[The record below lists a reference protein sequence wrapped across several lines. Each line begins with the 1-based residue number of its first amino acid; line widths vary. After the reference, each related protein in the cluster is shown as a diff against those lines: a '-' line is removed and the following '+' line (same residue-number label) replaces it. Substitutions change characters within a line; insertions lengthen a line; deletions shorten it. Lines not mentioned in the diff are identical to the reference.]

1 MRTKPKK
8 TEQKNLKGKDVFKT
22 VKKPNPYLERRNGQR
37 VENTNKWRFLSLDN
51 DIQAYNIQA
60 NNKKLRNGH
69 EQLIFWGS
77 FRIYCSYENTDSD
90 NTLYAIMNS
99 RA

>member
-8 TEQKNLKGKDVFKT
+8 TEQKDLKGKDVFKT

-37 VENTNKWRFLSLDN
+37 VENTNEWRFLSLDN
-51 DIQAYNIQA
+51 DIQAYD
-60 NNKKLRNGH
+60 NKKLRNRH

-77 FRIYCSYENTDSD
+77 FRIYRSYENTDSD
-90 NTLYAIMNS
+90 NNTLYAIMNS